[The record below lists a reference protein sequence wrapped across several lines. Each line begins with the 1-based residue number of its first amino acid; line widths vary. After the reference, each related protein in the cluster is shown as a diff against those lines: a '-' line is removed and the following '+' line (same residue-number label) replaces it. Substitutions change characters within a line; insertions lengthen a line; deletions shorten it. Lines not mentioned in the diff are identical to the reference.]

1 MDPDMTLSGRSVWVL
16 NIAPDG
22 VRLATHNRL
31 LLSTLKSPGPSLFIM
46 LKMLHFFFSPI

>member
-46 LKMLHFFFSPI
+46 LRLFYISFSPI